1 MYQEDKTI
9 INILDPIKELHMH
22 DTKTGKK
29 NIYKILAADFKT
41 PFLTMNRTTRQNYHN
56 IDLKNTITLIYYII
70 KNIYDATT
78 SDYTIISST
87 HCIVIKIDHMLNNK
101 ISQYNLKDVN
111 HKRIFSLAKT

>member
-9 INILDPIKELHMH
+9 INILDPIKEL
-22 DTKTGKK
+22 DIYNTKTGKK

-56 IDLKNTITLIYYII
+56 IDLKNTTTLIYYII
-70 KNIYDATT
+70 KNIYNATT
-78 SDYTIISST
+78 SDYTIIS
-87 HCIVIKIDHMLNNK
+87 HWIVIKIDHMLNHK